1 MMKKAAIIAVF
12 IILLQSML
20 GILCVTR
27 NNHNVMNKSTQV
39 SSDALI
45 NNLFSKYQKKI
56 KPSGVVNI
64 QFALVIEQIVEMI
77 AKDELMILNS
87 WVSIALNFLV
97 NSTQLSILFFKII
110 QEWVDPRL
118 IWNPLGIK
126 FNKLKFDFNYF

>member
-1 MMKKAAIIAVF
+1 MKKAAIIAVF